1 MHMQPSKSRSTYST
15 ENLRLLFPVLIE
27 NGPNR
32 QYLCTCGYARGR
44 EHKYDGHI
52 YATVCRTANSQ
63 RTVCHDKAVKTLF
76 DFLTK
81 VQPDGHWKLA
91 EAAGGRAG
99 KKCSR

>member
-1 MHMQPSKSRSTYST
+1 MGPTGSTFAPAATPEAGNTNMMVTYS
-15 ENLRLLFPVLIE
+15 
-27 NGPNR
+27 
-32 QYLCTCGYARGR
+32 
-44 EHKYDGHI
+44 

-91 EAAGGRAG
+91 EAAGGRAAG